1 MPNSTPA
8 TDIVKEAQRI
18 IDEAEKSQIT
28 LRLFGG
34 IAVRFQC
41 PSATHRTLS
50 RKYADIDFMGLKKQG
65 RSMKKFF
72 VDLGYTPRDI
82 FNALHGDS
90 RLIFNDIENG
100 RRIDIFLDTF
110 EMCHKLDFKDRLL
123 IDKYTIPLA
132 DLLATK
138 LQVVEITEREYRDI
152 ISLINDH
159 EITDTETPGAING
172 QYLAKLCAEDWGI
185 YKTFT
190 INLGNIST
198 ALAQY
203 QLDKDAEKTVQKR
216 IEDLKARIENAPKGT
231 RWKLRAKIGEK
242 KQWYEL
248 PEMDK
253 EVVDSRITKG
263 PNGTNPG

>member
-1 MPNSTPA
+1 VPNSTPD

-18 IDEAEKSQIT
+18 IDEAEKNQIT

-34 IAVRFQC
+34 LAVRFHS
-41 PSATHRTLS
+41 PSATHRSLS
-50 RKYADIDFMGLKKQG
+50 RKYADIDFMGLKKQA
-65 RSMKKFF
+65 RSMKKLFIG
-72 VDLGYTPRDI
+72 LGYTPRDI
-82 FNALHGDS
+82 FNALHGDT
-90 RLIFNDIENG
+90 RLIFNDIANG
-100 RRIDIFLDTF
+100 RRIDIFLDVF

-159 EITDTETPGAING
+159 EITDTETPDAING
-172 QYLAKLCAEDWGI
+172 QYLAKLCGDDWGM
-185 YKTFT
+185 YKTFM

-203 QLDKDAEKTVQKR
+203 QLDKDVEKTVRKR
-216 IEDLKARIENAPKGT
+216 IEDLKARLDNAPKGT
-231 RWKLRAKIGEK
+231 RWKLRSKIGEK

-253 EVVDSRITKG
+253 EVVDSRITKDA
-263 PNGTNPG
+263 N